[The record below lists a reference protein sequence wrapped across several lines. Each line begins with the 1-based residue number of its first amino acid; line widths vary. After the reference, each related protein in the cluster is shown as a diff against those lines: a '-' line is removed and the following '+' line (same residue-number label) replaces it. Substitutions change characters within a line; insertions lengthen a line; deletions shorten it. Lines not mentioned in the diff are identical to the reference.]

1 MLAAAACAS
10 ASFASPAGAALIG
23 PRDVSADAFAGA
35 YAGVPTCTY
44 SAVQLP
50 EGSVRS
56 PISGTIT
63 RWRVHVPAAHDTLV
77 NDGPLRLQVLKRIV
91 NQPGIVND
99 EFKAIRETPDQA
111 VTPIGKQAFNTDLRI
126 RKGQFIGLVVPDD
139 TEVGS
144 GAGSPAYLFEWCP
157 ELTPGD
163 PGGPADFTVPD
174 EYLLFNA
181 TVKP

>member
-10 ASFASPAGAALIG
+10 ASFATPAGAALIG

-35 YAGVPTCTY
+35 RTGFPCTQ
-44 SAVQLP
+44 SNVQLP
-50 EGSVRS
+50 EGNVRS

-63 RWRVHVPAAHDTLV
+63 RWRVYVPSAHDTFV
-77 NDGPLRLQVLKRIV
+77 NDGPLRLQVLKRTI

-111 VTPIGKQAFNTDLRI
+111 VTPIGKQAFNADLRI
-126 RKGQFIGLVVPDD
+126 RKGQFIGLLIPPD
-139 TEVGS
+139 TEVGE
-144 GAGSPAYLFEWCP
+144 GEGSPAYLFDWCP
-157 ELTPGD
+157 ELTPGAA
-163 PGGPADFTVPD
+163 GGQADFKD
-174 EYLLFNA
+174 AGQYSLFNA